1 MTLRDHCTGKKAL
14 AHSILDRVRAGDDVP
29 AESVI
34 WALVTLGEPL
44 GE

>member
-14 AHSILDRVRAGDDVP
+14 AHSILDRVRAGDDIP
-29 AESVI
+29 PESVI

-44 GE
+44 AK